1 MSQENLAKVRRR
13 LEQAT
18 ELIEK
23 TDEKCAN
30 HKTATLNALAR
41 SEKLEV
47 DLQSSKRR
55 IVLIHEDLRVTKER
69 LALQEDKLK
78 KTQETSEEVEKARDE
93 MESKE
98 QQQEQ
103 KMENLETAIK
113 EMKRKSELNAAKVV
127 ESERKHGVCTNEIA
141 KIRERAENSETRVK
155 VLEGIIGDHG
165 KSLSELEEREGAAG
179 QRETLNEEKMI
190 FLESQ
195 LKDTTVRAETAERM
209 HIVLQ
214 NTHTETAQEILN
226 WTQRREDMVS
236 QMMVMDDVADDPSY
250 LCFEAAGGGMDSG
263 RSTPAATFGAKAE
276 LFGKQKESSR
286 PGSRASGPG
295 SRPQTPAEKPAK
307 SPSPAPA
314 LAPTPPPAPAP
325 APAPEK
331 EESEEEESSDDEWS

>member
-69 LALQEDKLK
+69 LATQEDKLK
-78 KTQETSEEVEKARDE
+78 ITQESSEEVEKARDE

-98 QQQEQ
+98 QEQEQ

-113 EMKRKSELNAAKVV
+113 EMKRKSELNASKVV
-127 ESERKHGVCTNEIA
+127 ESERKHGVCSSEIA
-141 KIRERAENSETRVK
+141 KIRERAENSENRVK

-179 QRETLNEEKMI
+179 QRETLNEEKMV

-209 HIVLQ
+209 HAVLK
-214 NTHTETAQEILN
+214 NTHLETEQEIAK
-226 WTQRREDMVS
+226 WTKRREDMLS
-236 QMMVMDDVADDPSY
+236 QMLVMDDVADDPSY
-250 LCFEAAGGGMDSG
+250 LCFEAAEGAGMDSG

-276 LFGKQKESSR
+276 LFGKQKEGSR

-295 SRPQTPAEKPAK
+295 SRPQTPGEK
-307 SPSPAPA
+307 PSPAPA
-314 LAPTPPPAPAP
+314 PAPAP
-325 APAPEK
+325 EPEPAPAPPPAPEK